1 MIQKRRASLCAAA
14 VALVSIA
21 YASPHAALAAAP
33 SYAIQLLAKV
43 GDPLPAGGT
52 FVNDFE
58 GGAINA
64 NGDIAFGADVSSGG
78 EGIFIRRGGQIVELA
93 RTGGAAPGGGTY
105 SDAFFGAV
113 AQNDQGDVVFDFA
126 LDPFSVPIGVN
137 AGSYRMVNASQTV
150 SAIVIPFVTPAP
162 GGAGTFQGVSFQPT
176 INNRGDVAFGG
187 VVQTSQGIHVPGEP
201 YGGLGIGIFLA
212 DRGNRISALVAPGDA
227 APGGGTFDFA
237 YQPWINDGGDMAF
250 IGHVAGEEAAIPGFP
265 PQSVLIDALGSLY
278 VRDAG
283 GAIRSVAHA
292 GDPAP
297 GGGVF
302 RQVPFLSMNN
312 RGDIAFIGDLT
323 PAPDV
328 YVALGVFVASRGG
341 PITAVARP
349 GDAMPGG
356 GHFVSA
362 SPANSNSH
370 INDVGDVVFTAT
382 LDSDVDADGT
392 LDTGIF
398 RWSRGKL
405 DVVARTGTVIPAVGT
420 IYQFTATSI
429 TFPPPPSVPPIAGL
443 TSNNAGQA
451 IFEATLTDGSV
462 VLLLATPAGSK

>member
-1 MIQKRRASLCAAA
+1 VTHQRRAWLCAAA

-21 YASPHAALAAAP
+21 YQSPHAALAAPP
-33 SYAIQLLAKV
+33 SYTIQLLAKV
-43 GDPLPAGGT
+43 GDPLPGGGT

-58 GGAINA
+58 GGAISA
-64 NGDIAFGADVSSGG
+64 NGDIAFGADVSTGG
-78 EGIFIRRGGQIVELA
+78 EGIFIRRGGQIIELA

-105 SDAFFGAV
+105 SIAFLGAV
-113 AQNDQGDVVFDFA
+113 AQNDQGDVVFDFT
-126 LDPFSVPIGVN
+126 LDPFSLPIGVN
-137 AGSYRMVNASQTV
+137 TGAYRRPQASQTV

-162 GGAGTFQGVSFQPT
+162 GGGTFQGVSFQPT

-187 VVQTSQGIHVPGEP
+187 VVQTSDGIHAPGEP

-212 DRGNRISALVAPGDA
+212 DRSNRISALVTPGDA

-250 IGHVAGEEAAIPGFP
+250 IGHVAGEEASIPGFP
-265 PQSVLIDALGSLY
+265 PQSDLIDALGSLY

-297 GGGVF
+297 GGGAF

-312 RGDIAFIGDLT
+312 RGDIAFTGDLT

-328 YVALGVFVASRGG
+328 YKQLGVFVATRGV
-341 PITAVARP
+341 ITTVARP

-356 GHFVSA
+356 GHFVGA
-362 SPANSNSH
+362 SSINSNLH
-370 INDVGDVVFTAT
+370 INDVGDVVFAAT
-382 LDSDVDADGT
+382 LDSDADADGT
-392 LDTGIF
+392 ADTALF
-398 RWSRGKL
+398 HWTRGKL
-405 DVVARTGTVIPAVGT
+405 DLIARSGTVIPDVGT
-420 IYQFTATSI
+420 IFQFTGTSI
-429 TFPPPPSVPPIAGL
+429 SFPPPPSVVPIAGL
-443 TSNNAGQA
+443 ASNNAGQT
-451 IFEATLTDGSV
+451 IFQATLTDGSI
-462 VLLLATPAGSK
+462 VLLLATPGNK